1 MTLVETPSC
10 EPLNQLSVIQRPFE
24 NDGYNPLVDNHHC
37 SHTQST
43 MPRRRQIQP
52 RSGPEKAFGIVLRE
66 IRNAAGLSQMDVDVE
81 FGIDRTYLS
90 AIERGVQSPTL
101 RMIVRLADAFRIS
114 PSQILHR
121 MERLRSYRR

>member
-1 MTLVETPSC
+1 V
-10 EPLNQLSVIQRPFE
+10 NQISLAFE

-37 SHTQST
+37 SHTQSI

-66 IRNAAGLSQMDVDVE
+66 IRQKAGLSQMDVDVE

-90 AIERGVQSPTL
+90 AIERGIQSPTL
-101 RMIVRLADAFRIS
+101 RMIVRLSDAFCIS

-121 MERLRSYRR
+121 MERSRLYRR

>member
-1 MTLVETPSC
+1 
-10 EPLNQLSVIQRPFE
+10 
-24 NDGYNPLVDNHHC
+24 
-37 SHTQST
+37 

-101 RMIVRLADAFRIS
+101 RMIVRLADALRVA
-114 PSQILHR
+114 PSQILRR
-121 MERLRSYRR
+121 MERSRSYRR

>member
-1 MTLVETPSC
+1 MLVETPSLK
-10 EPLNQLSVIQRPFE
+10 PLSQFSLNSAASE
-24 NDGYNPLVDNHHC
+24 NDGYNPLVDNHHP
-37 SHTQST
+37 SHTQSI

-114 PSQILHR
+114 PSQILRR
-121 MERLRSYRR
+121 MERSRSYRR